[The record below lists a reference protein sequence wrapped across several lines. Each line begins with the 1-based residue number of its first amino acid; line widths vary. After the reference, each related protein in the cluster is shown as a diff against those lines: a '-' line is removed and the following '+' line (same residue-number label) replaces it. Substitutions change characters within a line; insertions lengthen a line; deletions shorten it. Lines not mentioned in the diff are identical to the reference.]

1 MLLGGCP
8 AATAS
13 FAVDILPVTDSIERN
28 LATRHVIPDAVR
40 PGLKPPLAY
49 PLAFQLL
56 DLGRGTEWARF
67 EMLDCV
73 EDFRLNRLRE
83 SFEIA
88 DEARRE
94 PNHKAGRHAFSR
106 PGGRVAPSGS
116 RSRRRSSRPGA
127 LSRRP

>member
-13 FAVDILPVTDSIERN
+13 FAVGILPVTDSIARI
-28 LATRHVIPDAVR
+28 LATRHVIPDGVR

-83 SFEIA
+83 AFGIA
-88 DEARRE
+88 GEARRG
-94 PNHKAGRHAFSR
+94 PNNQH
-106 PGGRVAPSGS
+106 
-116 RSRRRSSRPGA
+116 
-127 LSRRP
+127 